1 MPPADRAGRND
12 IKIGEMW
19 DEVCAYWGFAY
30 WKKGA
35 AIFF

>member
-19 DEVCAYWGFAY
+19 DEVCAYWRSAY

-35 AIFF
+35 